1 MGLSGDIAYKKSC
14 FHAIN
19 ANLFD
24 ALASVNITSQT
35 KTPGQMAWSSLNKQL
50 GIETSA
56 HNHYRHLGMV
66 NHVFRIGAQNV
77 VDKLTLGV
85 RSHDNQV
92 GI

>member
-1 MGLSGDIAYKKSC
+1 MVGLSGDIAYKKSC

-19 ANLFD
+19 DNLFD

-56 HNHYRHLGMV
+56 HDHYRYLGVM
-66 NHVFRIGAQNV
+66 NHMFSVRPQDIIY
-77 VDKLTLGV
+77 KLTLV
-85 RSHDNQV
+85 M
-92 GI
+92 